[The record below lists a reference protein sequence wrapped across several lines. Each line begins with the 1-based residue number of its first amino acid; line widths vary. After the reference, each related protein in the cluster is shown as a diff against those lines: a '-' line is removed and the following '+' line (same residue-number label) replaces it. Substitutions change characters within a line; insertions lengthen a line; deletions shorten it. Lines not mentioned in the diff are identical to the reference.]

1 MADGVDGDIQ
11 RLLPGIA
18 GAVGGEQRKGH
29 ALAAVLI
36 RQHESGQ
43 IAGDQQSTLVV
54 TAVLPTR
61 GDGVDHIFAGQA
73 VGGGQPGAAGGAV
86 ARQKRIGGVDDGVH
100 VHLGNVILDNMQ
112 GHGDTSVA

>member
-43 IAGDQQSTLVV
+43 IAGGQQSTLVV

-73 VGGGQPGAAGGAV
+73 VGGSQPGAAGGAV